1 MSQENVEIV
10 RQGLEKWNLGDLDAL
25 VEVCDDDVVLR
36 MAEGWPERV
45 FFGKAAAR
53 SFFRGW
59 AETVGQEIVIEE
71 AIDAGAVVVVR
82 QRVHLSGVQSG
93 VEGDQRSTSIV
104 TFREGKVVMLEFFWD
119 HQEALEAA
127 GLSE

>member
-1 MSQENVEIV
+1 MSKENVEIV
-10 RQGLEKWNLGDLDAL
+10 RKAGENFNQGDFNAFMELF
-25 VEVCDDDVVLR
+25 DDDVVLR

-45 FFGKAAAR
+45 YFGKAAAR
-53 SFFRGW
+53 SFIDGW
-59 AETVGQEIVIEE
+59 AETVGQETVIEE

-93 VEGDQRSTSIV
+93 IEGDQRSTSIV
-104 TFREGKVVMLEFFWD
+104 TLREGKVVMLEFFWD

-127 GLSE
+127 GLRE